1 MHRHLPSGFL
11 VPPTGSV
18 TSCHH
23 QVDVSTKRKKKK
35 SDGQRKKGKAV
46 VFLLKRLLVGINKYT
61 HDIFRLIVFF
71 LFPRRKDQWPSQTIE
86 FESEWRSNES
96 NLDSLYKEK
105 CSNVRVAKQK
115 KEKILVPFTSWLRR
129 QSTANLRPFYD
140 EFLHFSFSC
149 LPFFKK
155 RKKLP
160 CWRTEIILIIAIFWC
175 ILGNHGA
182 HLPSRPSGRRLLG
195 KFWYHSPTYWISKWA
210 PSALN

>member
-35 SDGQRKKGKAV
+35 IRRPKKERKSRCLPFKT
-46 VFLLKRLLVGINKYT
+46 FVGWNNT

-129 QSTANLRPFYD
+129 QLTANLRPFYD

-149 LPFFKK
+149 LPFFSKK

-210 PSALN
+210 PSALK

>member
-35 SDGQRKKGKAV
+35 IRRPKKERKSRCLPFKT
-46 VFLLKRLLVGINKYT
+46 FVGWNNT

-115 KEKILVPFTSWLRR
+115 RKRKNSCPFHFLAQTPVNCKPPPVLWRVFAFFFFVP
-129 QSTANLRPFYD
+129 PF
-140 EFLHFSFSC
+140 
-149 LPFFKK
+149 FFKK
-155 RKKLP
+155 KK
-160 CWRTEIILIIAIFWC
+160 EIAVLKD
-175 ILGNHGA
+175 GNYSNHCNFLVYFRQSWG
-182 HLPSRPSGRRLLG
+182 S
-195 KFWYHSPTYWISKWA
+195 SPVEAVW
-210 PSALN
+210 PSASG